1 MRAVRI
7 SLIIV
12 LVLGLWITIR
22 SSNDL
27 RVESFTRPADMQATT
42 MREQGS
48 VPGWAHAMAIG
59 ASFVIVLAWLR
70 KS

>member
-1 MRAVRI
+1 M
-7 SLIIV
+7 IV

-27 RVESFTRPADMQATT
+27 HAESAFRLPDMQATLP
-42 MREQGS
+42 EQGS
-48 VPGWAHAMAIG
+48 VPGWAQAMAIG

-70 KS
+70 KN

>member
-7 SLIIV
+7 SLMIV

-22 SSNDL
+22 SSNDM
-27 RVESFTRPADMQATT
+27 REETVFRPADMQV
-42 MREQGS
+42 MMQKQSG
-48 VPGWAHAMAIG
+48 VPGWANAMAIG

-70 KS
+70 KN

>member
-1 MRAVRI
+1 M
-7 SLIIV
+7 IV

-22 SSNDL
+22 SSN
-27 RVESFTRPADMQATT
+27 ESHAESAFPPADVRATMQ
-42 MREQGS
+42 EQGS
-48 VPGWAHAMAIG
+48 VPGWAQAMAVG